1 MSEVLMPQMGE
12 SIVEGTVTKW
22 LKQVGDKVERDEPLF
37 EITTDKVDSEVPSPE
52 AGVLEEILV
61 QEGETVEI
69 NTVVAKIGSGDG
81 AAAKNGSKAEK
92 PEAKVEAKAEKKAEA
107 KAAPEEPEAKEETP
121 TAPAAAAADVASG
134 ERIRSSPLVKRLARE
149 HGIDLSQVK
158 GTGQGGRISKKDI
171 EAHIEAAK
179 ATPSGAAPA
188 AALDMVPISALPPA
202 PAARFG
208 NFTTEPISQ
217 MRRRIAEHMVMSKR
231 VSPHVSTLHQV
242 DCTAIARL
250 RAKYK
255 DQFLEHN
262 GVKLTFMPFF
272 LRAAAAALKEYPLV
286 NASLDGDTVV
296 YHKDVNIGMA
306 VALDWG
312 LIVPVIKNV
321 DEKSVLGLQRAVNDL
336 AERARHKQLK
346 PEEIQQSTFSI
357 SNYGSYGSLLAT
369 PAINQPNVAIMGL
382 GAIQKA
388 PVVIDDAIAIRS
400 ISYVTLT
407 FDHRLIDGAVA
418 DLFLSHVRR
427 VIEGWSEPI
436 L

>member
-1 MSEVLMPQMGE
+1 M
-12 SIVEGTVTKW
+12 
-22 LKQVGDKVERDEPLF
+22 
-37 EITTDKVDSEVPSPE
+37 
-52 AGVLEEILV
+52 
-61 QEGETVEI
+61 
-69 NTVVAKIGSGDG
+69 
-81 AAAKNGSKAEK
+81 
-92 PEAKVEAKAEKKAEA
+92 
-107 KAAPEEPEAKEETP
+107 
-121 TAPAAAAADVASG
+121 
-134 ERIRSSPLVKRLARE
+134 
-149 HGIDLSQVK
+149 
-158 GTGQGGRISKKDI
+158 
-171 EAHIEAAK
+171 
-179 ATPSGAAPA
+179 
-188 AALDMVPISALPPA
+188 
-202 PAARFG
+202 
-208 NFTTEPISQ
+208 SQ

-242 DCTAIARL
+242 DCTAIAKQ

-255 DQFLEHN
+255 DQFLEQN

-272 LRAAAAALKEYPLV
+272 LRAAASALKEFPVV

-312 LIVPVIKNV
+312 LIVPVIRDV

-346 PEEIQQSTFSI
+346 PDEIQQSTFSI

-407 FDHRLIDGAVA
+407 FDHRLIDGSVA
-418 DLFLSHVRR
+418 DLFLSHVRGI
-427 VIEGWSEPI
+427 IEGWSESI

>member
-1 MSEVLMPQMGE
+1 ML
-12 SIVEGTVTKW
+12 
-22 LKQVGDKVERDEPLF
+22 
-37 EITTDKVDSEVPSPE
+37 E
-52 AGVLEEILV
+52 AILV

-69 NTVVAKIGSGDG
+69 NTVVAKIGSGEG
-81 AAAKNGSKAEK
+81 AAAKNGKQ
-92 PEAKVEAKAEKKAEA
+92 AKQAKAE
-107 KAAPEEPEAKEETP
+107 PEPKEEVKAKQQAERVEE
-121 TAPAAAAADVASG
+121 TAGESESEEEMPAAAAPIAAATNG
-134 ERIRSSPLVKRLARE
+134 APAERIRSSPLVKRLARE
-149 HGIDLSQVK
+149 HGIDLSQVT
-158 GTGQGGRISKKDI
+158 GSGQGGRISKKDI
-171 EAHIEAAK
+171 EAFLEASRSA
-179 ATPSGAAPA
+179 PAPA
-188 AALDMVPISALPPA
+188 ASAAAQVGAPVSALPPA

-208 NFTTEPISQ
+208 SFTTEPISQ

-242 DCTAIARL
+242 DCTAIAKQ

-255 DQFLEHN
+255 DQFLEQN
-262 GVKLTFMPFF
+262 GVKLTVMPFF
-272 LRAAAAALKEYPLV
+272 LRAAASALKEYPLV
-286 NASLDGDTVV
+286 NASLDGDAIV
-296 YHKDVNIGMA
+296 YHKEVNIGMA

-312 LIVPVIKNV
+312 LIVPVIRNV

-336 AERARHKQLK
+336 AERARRKQLK
-346 PEEIQQSTFSI
+346 PEEIQQSTFTI

-382 GAIQKA
+382 GAIRKA

-418 DLFLSHVRR
+418 DLFLSHVRGI
-427 VIEGWSEPI
+427 IEGWSESI